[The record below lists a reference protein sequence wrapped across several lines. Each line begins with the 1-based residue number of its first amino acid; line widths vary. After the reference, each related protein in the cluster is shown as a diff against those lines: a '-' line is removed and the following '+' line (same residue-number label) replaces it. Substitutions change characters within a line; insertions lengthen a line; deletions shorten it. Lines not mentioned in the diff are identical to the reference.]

1 MANPTPRKDDASMYT
16 WTQPEGREMQHKNP
30 EPPKISEAVATISTD
45 SFWSL
50 PQKPCVRQSLMA
62 GIGAGAAIVGIT
74 VVARGKLR
82 KALNVGVYSGVGITW
97 ASYEFCQY
105 QKRQEATNMKRA
117 VEVVREAKIQKE
129 VAEQDARNA
138 AAAAEAAARLEQTSK
153 RPWYKFW

>member
-1 MANPTPRKDDASMYT
+1 MICTT
-16 WTQPEGREMQHKNP
+16 
-30 EPPKISEAVATISTD
+30 
-45 SFWSL
+45 
-50 PQKPCVRQSLMA
+50 
-62 GIGAGAAIVGIT
+62 
-74 VVARGKLR
+74 GKLR